1 VNALVRAELL
11 KLRSTRMLAW
21 LLLATVAMVV
31 VTVAVSVPSASEP
44 DGGLSLHEPALLP
57 RLVGISLGVPQVM
70 MVLLGVLAF
79 TQEIRYGT
87 ASSTFLVEPRRSRV
101 FVAKGVTLVLAA
113 VVITTATLVVSC
125 TVSTVFISVK
135 DGNVT
140 IGTEFGQVIAAVF
153 VVMMLYG
160 LIGLA
165 IGALVRNQ
173 IVAVTAAL
181 VWQTAAEHL
190 LLDALPQI
198 ARWTPVGATY
208 GLLQL
213 GPIVSAQGRLLD
225 APIGGLLLVGYTAA
239 AAALALVIAPR
250 RDVL

>member
-11 KLRSTRMLAW
+11 KLRSTRTLAW

-31 VTVAVSVPSASEP
+31 VTVAASVPSASEP
-44 DGGLSLHEPALLP
+44 DAGLSFHESALLT
-57 RLVGISLGVPQVM
+57 RLVGISFGVPQVM

-79 TQEIRYGT
+79 TQETRYGT
-87 ASSTFLVEPRRSRV
+87 VSSTFLVEPRRNRV
-101 FVAKGVTLVLAA
+101 FVAKGLALIIA
-113 VVITTATLVVSC
+113 SVVITTATLVVSC
-125 TVSTVFISVK
+125 TVSTVFISAK

-140 IGTEFGQVIAAVF
+140 TGTEFGQVIAAVF

-173 IVAVTAAL
+173 VVAVTAAL
-181 VWQTAAEHL
+181 IWQTAAEHL
-190 LLDALPQI
+190 LLDALPQV

-213 GPIVSAQGRLLD
+213 GPIVTTQGTLLD

-239 AAALALVIAPR
+239 AAALALVVAPR
-250 RDVL
+250 RDIL

>member
-11 KLRSTRMLAW
+11 KLRSTRTPAW

-31 VTVAVSVPSASEP
+31 VTVVASVPSASEP
-44 DGGLSLHEPALLP
+44 DAGLSLHEPALLA

-70 MVLLGVLAF
+70 MLLLGVLAF

-87 ASSTFLVEPRRSRV
+87 VSSTFLVEPRRDRV
-101 FVAKGVTLVLAA
+101 LVAKGVALVLAA
-113 VVITTATLVVSC
+113 AVTTTATLVVSC
-125 TVSTVFISVK
+125 TVGTVAVSAK

-140 IGTEFGQVIAAVF
+140 AGPEFVQVVAAVF

-165 IGALVRNQ
+165 TGALVRNQ
-173 IVAVTAAL
+173 IVAVTGAL
-181 VWQTAAEHL
+181 VWLTAGEHL
-190 LLDALPQI
+190 LLDALPQV
-198 ARWTPVGATY
+198 ARWTLSGATY

-213 GPIVSAQGRLLD
+213 GPIVTTRGTLLD
-225 APIGGLLLVGYTAA
+225 APIGGLLLAGYTAA
-239 AAALALVIAPR
+239 AGAVALVIAPR